1 MASVTREMHQ
11 ATLKSMWSPSAVSQP
26 APVETSSAPLEGLLS
41 GTTMKRVT
49 NSGTTTANPV
59 PTAPL
64 LARDAQPRE
73 AQQKDEGEEQ
83 LQQLHNTA
91 ATKTNSESSP
101 TGLTPLQPT
110 AAAAQK
116 MLGGEHALASG
127 PITPVRRNEAR
138 AASAVSER
146 GQQQQA
152 KRDGKAPKMTNSELK
167 KKTAAAA
174 AATTAGAHAGGAV
187 DGYAGPAVEA
197 QAKLQLVPGPKA
209 ATKSKA
215 AGSESTTIAGKR
227 TARKATTAKTPAKTK
242 TKTKAKTK
250 TKTKT
255 KKRTQPQPQP
265 QPQSQ
270 PQPQPARAQALMQA
284 RKPKATTAAAATSTA
299 AAIAAATS
307 TATTTAAAS
316 STTSTARGKKRTRAQ
331 TDDSQTAQSIHGAA
345 AGVAGVA
352 DGGVAV
358 DPDQADEQEQEDLP
372 SRSTPAQKRARRK
385 ARAEQLAQWRARTT
399 KNARS
404 ARMRRRLEPDADAV
418 AATLAD
424 GGKKKIL
431 HVSFGLSEIS
441 FY

>member
-1 MASVTREMHQ
+1 MTSVTREMLQ
-11 ATLKSMWSPSAVSQP
+11 VTLKSMWSPSAVSQP

-83 LQQLHNTA
+83 QQQLHNTA

-255 KKRTQPQPQP
+255 NTKMTKLQATKQKKY
-265 QPQSQ
+265 
-270 PQPQPARAQALMQA
+270 
-284 RKPKATTAAAATSTA
+284 
-299 AAIAAATS
+299 
-307 TATTTAAAS
+307 
-316 STTSTARGKKRTRAQ
+316 TRA
-331 TDDSQTAQSIHGAA
+331 S
-345 AGVAGVA
+345 
-352 DGGVAV
+352 
-358 DPDQADEQEQEDLP
+358 E
-372 SRSTPAQKRARRK
+372 RAI
-385 ARAEQLAQWRARTT
+385 Q
-399 KNARS
+399 
-404 ARMRRRLEPDADAV
+404 
-418 AATLAD
+418 
-424 GGKKKIL
+424 
-431 HVSFGLSEIS
+431 
-441 FY
+441 

>member
-1 MASVTREMHQ
+1 MSSKLSKEKENYERGAYLWPHFGRSCTAFLMASVTREMHQ

-197 QAKLQLVPGPKA
+197 QAKLQLVPRPKA

-227 TARKATTAKTPAKTK
+227 TARKATTAKTPAKTTQK
-242 TKTKAKTK
+242 RRAKFSSCH
-250 TKTKT
+250 
-255 KKRTQPQPQP
+255 RRPRLLQQHLH
-265 QPQSQ
+265 
-270 PQPQPARAQALMQA
+270 RV
-284 RKPKATTAAAATSTA
+284 RAAAASLLHA
-299 AAIAAATS
+299 HFWSCVHATV
-307 TATTTAAAS
+307 
-316 STTSTARGKKRTRAQ
+316 RA
-331 TDDSQTAQSIHGAA
+331 
-345 AGVAGVA
+345 V
-352 DGGVAV
+352 
-358 DPDQADEQEQEDLP
+358 L
-372 SRSTPAQKRARRK
+372 RALS
-385 ARAEQLAQWRARTT
+385 AEPV
-399 KNARS
+399 S
-404 ARMRRRLEPDADAV
+404 AL
-418 AATLAD
+418 
-424 GGKKKIL
+424 G
-431 HVSFGLSEIS
+431 
-441 FY
+441 